1 MTPARRARGRAVAT
15 ISRAVNSVRARTTFV
30 ATAAFAIAFIAAAYT
45 LVRVVDTRVKDS
57 ERRTANAALQ
67 LAYQQLETNNGVID
81 IQRIDAMM
89 RTPVYV
95 QLYDGITGSRA
106 DGLASRSLARV
117 AADGSIDSIDSRF
130 MMIRQRVTLT
140 ANQHPGWLV
149 VASPVES
156 ANRGVDALRRG
167 LLIATPA
174 LTLLV
179 AMIVWWL
186 VGRALLPVEQ
196 IRREVESITSRTI
209 DRRVPV
215 PDSDDEIAR
224 LAETMNEMLGR
235 LENAQ
240 KRQREFVSDASHELR
255 SPISSMRTELE
266 VALAH
271 PDLTDWPIT
280 ATKVLDED
288 NRLER
293 LVGDLLQLARLD
305 EGRPL
310 RVEDV
315 DLDDV
320 VLTEAA
326 HARAVPVRTREVS
339 AGRVHGER
347 RVLEMVV
354 RNLLDNA
361 AHHANHEVAVGV
373 HPDDGQVVLT
383 VDDDG
388 PGVPEEDRERI
399 FERFARVDDG
409 RSRNDGGAGLGLA
422 LVRRVVSAH
431 NGTVI
436 CTASPLGGA
445 RFEVRLPDA

>member
-1 MTPARRARGRAVAT
+1 MIAGPARRPV
-15 ISRAVNSVRARTTFV
+15 SRALNSVRARTTFV

-45 LVRVVDTRVKDS
+45 LVRVVDRRVQDS

-67 LAYQQLETNNGVID
+67 VAYQQFQTTNTID
-81 IQRIDAMM
+81 IRGIDETL

-95 QLYDGITGSRA
+95 QIYDGVTGDRV
-106 DGLASRSLARV
+106 DGLSSRSLARV
-117 AADGSIDSIDSRF
+117 GPGGSIERIDSRF
-130 MMIRQRVTLT
+130 MMIRQRVTLQ
-140 ANQHPGWLV
+140 ADQHPGWLV

-156 ANRGVDALRRG
+156 ANRGIAALRRG

-179 AMIVWWL
+179 AVIVWWL
-186 VGRALLPVEQ
+186 VGRALLPVER
-196 IRREVESITSRTI
+196 IRREVESISSRTI

-215 PDSDDEIAR
+215 PTSDDEIAR
-224 LAETMNEMLGR
+224 LAETMNAMLHR
-235 LENAQ
+235 LETAQ
-240 KRQREFVSDASHELR
+240 LRQREFVSDASHELR

-271 PDLTDWPIT
+271 PALTDWT
-280 ATKVLDED
+280 AMAGRVLEED

-310 RVEDV
+310 RIEDV

-326 HARAVPVRTREVS
+326 HARPVPVRTGAVS
-339 AGRVHGER
+339 AGRIRGER

-354 RNLLDNA
+354 RNLIDNA
-361 AHHANHEVAVGV
+361 AHHADTQVAVGV
-373 HPDDGQVVLT
+373 QHDDGRVVLT

-388 PGVPEEDRERI
+388 DGVPPAERERI

-422 LVRRVVSAH
+422 LVRRVVTAH
-431 NGTVI
+431 DGTVV
-436 CTASPLGGA
+436 CTDSPFGGA
-445 RFEVRLPDA
+445 RFEVRLPAT